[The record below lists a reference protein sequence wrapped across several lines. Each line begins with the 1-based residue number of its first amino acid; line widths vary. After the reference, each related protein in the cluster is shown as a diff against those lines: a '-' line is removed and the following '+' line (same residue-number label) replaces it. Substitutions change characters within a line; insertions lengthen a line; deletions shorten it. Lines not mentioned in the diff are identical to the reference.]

1 MKQFKKMFGVDNTRK
16 KTNTKLATLALTFML
31 CAGIVIAQEVKK
43 WDAPES
49 SKKTKNPVAA
59 NDENLA
65 AGKTLYAKHCKSC
78 HGTTGKGDGPKAANL
93 DVSCKD
99 FTKPEIQAQTDG
111 ELFWKTSEGRDPMPT
126 FKKKTT
132 DEERWQII
140 SYVRTFK
147 K

>member
-1 MKQFKKMFGVDNTRK
+1 MKLKNKFKLNPQVGLF
-16 KTNTKLATLALTFML
+16 TLLFVFISACSTH
-31 CAGIVIAQEVKK
+31 AQEVKK

-49 SKKTKNPVAA
+49 SKKLKNTVAV
-59 NDENLA
+59 NDENNA
-65 AGKTLYAKHCKSC
+65 AGKALYAKHCKSC

-99 FTKPEIQAQTDG
+99 FTKEEFKKQTDG
-111 ELFWKTSEGRDPMPT
+111 EIFWKTSEGRDPMPT

-140 SYVRTFK
+140 NYVRILGAK